1 MLALKEPVLNLLQEG
16 ELPYPDDVLHL
27 SVSGE
32 IYLSNAAGNTTLHSI
47 NQLQWK
53 IKLGI
58 HTAVQ

>member
-1 MLALKEPVLNLLQEG
+1 MLALKEPVLNLLQKG

-32 IYLSNAAGNTTLHSI
+32 IYLSNAASNTTLHSI

-53 IKLGI
+53 IKL
-58 HTAVQ
+58 